1 MTVIK
6 ALFLGTDGCCAF
18 RSLVVCTLALLFAA
32 AAAADDDDYICWI
45 YNVLIVSCG
54 IHPMLD
60 DDGELFLSLRQ
71 NFYEKALL

>member
-32 AAAADDDDYICWI
+32 AAAADDDDYIFAGYI
-45 YNVLIVSCG
+45 THL
-54 IHPMLD
+54 
-60 DDGELFLSLRQ
+60 
-71 NFYEKALL
+71 